1 LPRVEGIKEEMSME
15 ELFFVII
22 GIFVAGFLAGRQTYK
37 KRDDGKWVG
46 EDDHF
51 NYFAIEPGDDAP

>member
-1 LPRVEGIKEEMSME
+1 MSME